1 MEISY
6 PEVKEQKYQQQFLE
20 LLTARTS
27 SVLPRGDGQQ
37 QKGMLLLM
45 INMSHWTTCA
55 SKELLFTN

>member
-6 PEVKEQKYQQQFLE
+6 PEVKEQNYQQFLE

-27 SVLPRGDGQQ
+27 SVLLRGDGQQ

-45 INMSHWTTCA
+45 INMSH
-55 SKELLFTN
+55 